1 MTTVKTRKK
10 LIEVAIPLEAIN
22 KESLARKQ
30 KAPKGWPMSFHK
42 YWAQRPLAAARAVVF
57 AQLVDDPSAIPE
69 LYPTSESQAIRRAQ
83 LLALIEKLVLWDNSH
98 NQSLQAEVRAEIID
112 SWERHCDDNK
122 DHPDAGTL
130 FRKEFLPVFWDPFA
144 GSGAIPMS
152 AQWLGLQS
160 YGTDLNPVAVV
171 LNKCMIEYPFA
182 FKGRRPISPAS
193 VDMLSG
199 EGKNRCAGM
208 AVDLKY
214 YAEQLSLLAFR
225 KIGSAFPDYE
235 VDDRLIDDF
244 PGLKS
249 NKGQNLKTVAWI
261 WARTVK
267 SPNPAYSQIDVPLA
281 STFLVSSKTGREAYI
296 KTEYKD
302 GVVKY
307 KVMYGEGYNRP
318 EVKAGTSAGKRAAFK
333 CCISGVPITYE
344 YIRAEGMAGRMSEVL
359 MAVVVDSS
367 EGRLFLP
374 PNGKQL
380 EALRDIRPPWK
391 PDSPLPSNT
400 RDFKTPIYG
409 LRGYGDLFTK
419 RQLLAHATFSDLL
432 PSVFEKIKTDARVR
446 MTEHEAEAYAKAL
459 CVYLACVLDRVIY
472 YGSALVGW
480 LPKDSALGPSMPRQA
495 IPMTW
500 DFTEANPFGKSSGG
514 IINCASAAANYL
526 EVASPNAPGHG
537 QQCDAQTGLN
547 TAGEGVVISTDPP
560 YYDNIGYADL
570 SDFFYV
576 WLKPSLGS
584 ILPEL
589 FTTLATP
596 KEEELVADAGR
607 KGSAEV
613 AEAFFIDGM
622 TKAMESISARSKTG
636 YPITIYY
643 AFKQSETD
651 SLGTASTGWE
661 TFLTAV
667 LKAGLSITGTWPI
680 RTEGVNRM
688 LASGTNAL
696 SSSIVLVCRNTPRD
710 LPAITKGVFLNQL
723 KLQMPIAL
731 AAMQRACLAPVDI
744 AQASIGP
751 GMEIFCKYSKVIDA
765 AGRSM
770 SVRDVLLAVNQTL
783 DDSIAEQEADLDADT
798 RWCVMWFEKNSFS
811 PSDFGTADVLARA
824 KNTSVEGLTLAGV
837 IKTSGGKVKLLTPDE
852 LPPDWNPAT
861 DLRLTI
867 WEIVHHIVRSLK
879 VGESL
884 ASSIVAKT
892 SNKSD
897 SIIELAYRLFR
908 ICESKKEFE
917 LAASYNGL
925 IQAWPELLKL
935 SSGVQAGSAAPGELN
950 FDN

>member
-57 AQLVDDPSAIPE
+57 AQMVDDPSSIPE
-69 LYPTSESQAIRRAQ
+69 RYPNFESQAIRRAQ
-83 LLALIEKLVLWDNSH
+83 LLGVIEKLILWDNSH
-98 NQSLQAEVRAEIID
+98 SESIQEEVRREIKD
-112 SWERHCDDNK
+112 TWERHCEDNK
-122 DHPDAGTL
+122 DHPDAQKL
-130 FRKEFLPVFWDPFA
+130 FRKDTLPVFWDPFA

-152 AQWLGLQS
+152 AQWLGLES

-171 LNKCMIEYPFA
+171 LNKCMIEYTYA
-182 FKGRRPISPAS
+182 FKGKHPVSQANS
-193 VDMLSG
+193 GMLSG
-199 EGKNRCAGM
+199 EVHGRCSGLA
-208 AVDLKY
+208 ADLKF
-214 YAEQLSLLAFR
+214 YAGQLSQMAFQ
-225 KIGSAFPDYE
+225 KIGSLFPDYT
-235 VDDRLIDDF
+235 VDDKLIAEF
-244 PGLKS
+244 PALRT
-249 NKGQNLKTVAWI
+249 NKGEKLKTVAWI

-267 SPNPAYSQIDVPLA
+267 SPNPAYAAVDVPLA
-281 STFLVSSKTGREAYI
+281 STFLISSKKGREAFI
-296 KTEYKD
+296 KPEYND
-302 GVVKY
+302 G
-307 KVMYGEGYNRP
+307 KVNYRVNYGDGYNSP
-318 EVKAGTSAGKRAAFK
+318 EVKMGTSAGKRAAFR
-333 CCISGVPITYE
+333 CCISGAPITYE
-344 YIRAEGMAGRMSEVL
+344 YIRAEGIAGRMSEAL
-359 MAVVVDSS
+359 MAVVVDSP

-374 PNGKQL
+374 PNQQQI
-380 EALRDIRPPWK
+380 EALRDIRPRWK
-391 PDSPLPSNT
+391 PEALLPSNT

-409 LRGYGDLFTK
+409 LKSYGDLFTK
-419 RQLLAHATFSDLL
+419 RQLLAHTTFSDLL
-432 PSVFEKIKTDARVR
+432 PSIHQKIKADAALV
-446 MTEHEAEAYAKAL
+446 MGEKEAEAYAKAL

-514 IINCASAAANYL
+514 IANCASAAANYL

-537 QQCDAQTGLN
+537 EQCDAQTGFN
-547 TAGEGVVISTDPP
+547 ADGRGVVISTDPP

-596 KEEELVADAGR
+596 KEEELVADAVR
-607 KGSAEV
+607 KGSPEI

-622 TKAMESISARSKTG
+622 TKAMESISDRSKTG

-696 SSSIVLVCRNTPRD
+696 SSSIVLVCRRTPSN
-710 LPAITKGVFLNQL
+710 LPAVTKGEFLSQL

-731 AAMQRACLAPVDI
+731 TAMQRACLAPVDI

-765 AGRSM
+765 AGRPM

-783 DDSIAEQEADLDADT
+783 DDSMTEQDADLDADT

-824 KNTSVEGLTLAGV
+824 KNTSVEGLMFAGV
-837 IKTSGGKVKLLTPDE
+837 IKSSAGKVKLLAPDE
-852 LPPDWNPAT
+852 LPNDWNPAT

-867 WEIVHHIVRSLK
+867 WEIVHHIIRSLK

-897 SIIELAYRLFR
+897 AIIELAYRLFR
-908 ICESKKEFE
+908 ICETKKEFE

-925 IQAWPELLKL
+925 IQAWPELQKL
-935 SSGVQAGSAAPGELN
+935 SSGVQPGTAISGELN
-950 FDN
+950 FDT